1 LKSEVLK
8 VKNVARLIV
17 AGESLTSRTCGMPGM
32 GLIYGQT
39 GAGKTTAT
47 TWYVNKCNGV
57 YVRAM
62 SLWSPSS
69 MMKAISKELDIAP
82 VRSLSDMADNIVIKL
97 AETGRPLFLDEADYL
112 LDQKRMVEA
121 LRDLHDLS
129 TVPVILIGM
138 AGIQRKIQ
146 MRKQVSGR
154 LAQWIEFRPCDLE
167 DVRMLASGLCEV
179 DVADDLVAN
188 LHTKTHGLARN
199 IVVGLSR
206 IEERGKR
213 KGKDSMALADWPKS
227 EPFFVGAECR

>member
-1 LKSEVLK
+1 MKSEVLK

-17 AGESLTSRTCGMPGM
+17 AGESLTSRTYGMPGM
-32 GLIYGQT
+32 GLIYGHT

-47 TWYVNKCNGV
+47 TWYVNKCHGV

-69 MMKAISKELDIAP
+69 MMKAISRELDIAP
-82 VRSLSDMADNIVIKL
+82 VRSLSDMADNIVLKL
-97 AETGRPLFLDEADYL
+97 AETGRPLFIDEADYVIE
-112 LDQKRMVEA
+112 QKRMVEA

-154 LAQWIEFRPCDLE
+154 LAQWVEFTPCDLD
-167 DVRMLASGLCEV
+167 DVQILASGLCEIE
-179 DVADDLVAN
+179 VADDLLAC
-188 LHTKTHGLARN
+188 LHQKTRGLARN
-199 IVVGLSR
+199 VVVGLSR
-206 IEERGKR
+206 IEERGK
-213 KGKDSMALADWPKS
+213 KQGKSGMKLADWPKD
-227 EPFFVGAECR
+227 EPFFVGSECH